1 MLLKAS
7 YCVVQWVYQIFVVS
21 ALVPSAFTSHRP
33 HCNQGCPAVV
43 ELRKGI
49 KLLHQLLIS
58 LGCFGI
64 NSMKGALADSMG
76 GQRGG
81 VFHEESTCFLVVV
94 SANFT

>member
-1 MLLKAS
+1 M
-7 YCVVQWVYQIFVVS
+7 S
-21 ALVPSAFTSHRP
+21 ALVPSALASHRP
-33 HCNQGCPAVV
+33 HCNQGFPTVV
-43 ELRKGI
+43 ELRKGK
-49 KLLHQLLIS
+49 KLPHQLLIS

-94 SANFT
+94 SAKFI